1 MCCYQIHAVLHQ
13 LLQRKAAAAVHRAG
27 AEAATGGVREGGHR
41 MGARR
46 LLQQR
51 GTVHTMRHDAIL
63 IRFKKLGLF

>member
-27 AEAATGGVREGGHR
+27 AEAAAGGVREGGHR

-51 GTVHTMRHDAIL
+51 GTYNAP
-63 IRFKKLGLF
+63 